1 MERCQFEP
9 SVLGGLLAIRQLRGV
24 RGGAREGVT
33 LGSCTTLSAVAV
45 HPEIAAHYPAL
56 ATAAGLVSSPQ
67 LRNMG
72 TIGGNVCV
80 DTRCNYY
87 NQSYEWRKAVGFCME
102 RDGAI
107 CLVAPR
113 SPRCWAVSSS
123 DTAPVLW
130 GLGARVRLRSAA
142 GERTIP
148 VETLFR
154 DDGIEYLAKRPDEIL
169 TDILLPPADGWRSA
183 YLKLRRRGSFDFP
196 VLGGRIKGLRAE
208 RELQQRQLAEKADLT
223 PSMVSQIESGRLT
236 PSLHTL
242 GRIAAA
248 LGVPIGAL
256 FDGQP
261 AGSIVV
267 TRRKDYPVVSFDGSS
282 ERWAVL
288 GAGLFQGKIRA
299 VVSTL
304 GPRERGVTTEKV
316 IIKPG
321 QMKLFYVID
330 GKVALHYNGDRHLL
344 EAGDSALLDGGT
356 PHGWENL
363 GTKRAQALWVILG

>member
-1 MERCQFEP
+1 
-9 SVLGGLLAIRQLRGV
+9 VTALG
-24 RGGAREGVT
+24 T
-33 LGSCTTLSAVAV
+33 
-45 HPEIAAHYPAL
+45 
-56 ATAAGLVSSPQ
+56 
-67 LRNMG
+67 
-72 TIGGNVCV
+72 
-80 DTRCNYY
+80 
-87 NQSYEWRKAVGFCME
+87 
-102 RDGAI
+102 
-107 CLVAPR
+107 
-113 SPRCWAVSSS
+113 
-123 DTAPVLW
+123 
-130 GLGARVRLRSAA
+130 
-142 GERTIP
+142 
-148 VETLFR
+148 
-154 DDGIEYLAKRPDEIL
+154 
-169 TDILLPPADGWRSA
+169 
-183 YLKLRRRGSFDFP
+183 
-196 VLGGRIKGLRAE
+196 RIKGLRAE
-208 RELQQRQLAEKADLT
+208 RELQQRQLAEKAELT

-248 LGVPIGAL
+248 LGVPIASL

-267 TRRKDYPVVSFDGSS
+267 SRKKDYPVVSFDGSS

-321 QMKLFYVID
+321 QMKLFYVLG
-330 GKVALHYNGDRHLL
+330 GKVALLYNGDRHVL

-363 GTKRAQALWVILG
+363 GSRPAQALWVILG